1 MAVNP
6 DRVNEIMSEF
16 QDKVA
21 GIVRTSGLD
30 HHSNTTS
37 LSNIDSLKNQYLQT
51 VMNAFTLPATTE
63 GELLSEMDAVVKE
76 IERMAKGQ
84 AKAEAMG
91 IAAIGAAV
99 NKGSAA
105 DSGVWNGLI
114 GDTAHRID
122 KLTKMYADQINNMPK
137 ALRIRID
144 DDFARVLDSI
154 NSAFNANPAPSNASI
169 VRLQV
174 KNSLDSVE
182 KNLEQASTAVLKASI
197 EHIAHQ
203 KMTELQEKEMVLM
216 SVERGMS
223 KGQIDAS
230 RTLIAD
236 IRKLITD
243 FGKSNFLIYDK
254 IIRNQKIQVIDHKMS
269 VLETLRVNASGVSQ
283 SLSGYYGNTSRRRT
297 ATGTSSIGGIGT
309 TLGHNTSSVGGHR
322 QNFRKGIPPGFA
334 GFAGKMS
341 EADIANKHPAGTSKA
356 HIKAMKR
363 HMDSG
368 LTFEAAHNKANTEGF
383 TPNLGGGGQP
393 FR

>member
-6 DRVNEIMSEF
+6 DRVNEIMSDF

-30 HHSNTTS
+30 HHTNTSS

-51 VMNAFTLPATTE
+51 VMNAFVLPNTTE

-76 IERMAKGQ
+76 IERVAKGQ
-84 AKAEAMG
+84 AKAEATQ

-99 NKGSAA
+99 NKGTAA

-122 KLTKMYADQINNMPK
+122 KITKMYADQINNMPK
-137 ALRIRID
+137 ALRARID
-144 DDFARVLDSI
+144 DDFAQVLDSI
-154 NSAFNANPAPSNASI
+154 NNAFNANPSPSNASI

-182 KNLEQASTAVLKASI
+182 KDLAEASRAVLKASI
-197 EHIAHQ
+197 EHMAQQ

-216 SVERGMS
+216 SVERGMT

-230 RTLIAD
+230 RTLISD

-254 IIRNQKIQVIDHKMS
+254 IIRNQKIQVIDHKLS

-283 SLSGYYGNTSRRRT
+283 SLSGYFGNSSQRRVS
-297 ATGTSSIGGIGT
+297 GSGSIGGIGT

-334 GFAGKMS
+334 GFAGTMS
-341 EADIANKHPAGTSKA
+341 EVDIANKHPAGTSKA

-363 HMDSG
+363 HMDAG
-368 LTFEAAHNKANTEGF
+368 LTFEAAHNKANAEGF

>member
-6 DRVNEIMSEF
+6 DRINEIMSDF

-21 GIVRTSGLD
+21 GIVRTSGLE
-30 HHSNTTS
+30 HHTNTSS

-51 VMNAFTLPATTE
+51 VMNAFTLPTTTE
-63 GELLSEMDAVVKE
+63 GELLSEMDAVVRE
-76 IERMAKGQ
+76 IERVAKGQ
-84 AKAEAMG
+84 SKAEATQ

-99 NKGSAA
+99 NKGTAA
-105 DSGVWNGLI
+105 DSGAWNGLI

-122 KLTKMYADQINNMPK
+122 KITKMYADQINNMPK

-154 NSAFNANPAPSNASI
+154 NNAFNANPSPSNASML
-169 VRLQV
+169 RLQV

-216 SVERGMS
+216 SVERGMT

-230 RTLIAD
+230 RTLISD
-236 IRKLITD
+236 IRNLITD

-254 IIRNQKIQVIDHKMS
+254 IIRNQKIQVIDHKMG

-283 SLSGYYGNTSRRRT
+283 SLSGYYGNTSRRT
-297 ATGTSSIGGIGT
+297 VSGSGSIGGNGT

-322 QNFRKGIPPGFA
+322 QNFRNGIPPGFA

-368 LTFEAAHNKANTEGF
+368 LTFEAAHNKANAEGF